1 MALALMNDR
10 THRVVA
16 LEMEVATTRAD
27 RRRGLLGRNTLGVS
41 EGLMLTPCAAVH
53 TAFMRFPIDLV
64 FIDADGRAVRVVS
77 RVRPWRMAASF
88 RARSVIELPA
98 GTAAAADIQVGDLLY
113 LAPPPPQKRE
123 DLVKAHAC

>member
-27 RRRGLLGRNTLGVS
+27 RRKGLLGRNSLGVS
-41 EGLMLTPCAAVH
+41 EGLMLSPCAAVH
-53 TAFMRFPIDLV
+53 TAFMRFAIDLV
-64 FIDADGRAVRVVS
+64 FVDSDGRAVCVVS
-77 RVRPWRMAASF
+77 QVRPWRMAVSL

-98 GTAAAADIQVGDLLY
+98 GTAAAADIRVGDMLY

-123 DLVKAHAC
+123 ELVSARAC

>member
-27 RRRGLLGRNTLGVS
+27 RRRGLLGRDGLGVS

-53 TAFMRFPIDLV
+53 TAFMRFPIDVV
-64 FIDADGRAVRVVS
+64 FLDRQTTILKIVPALG
-77 RVRPWRMAASF
+77 PWRVASSREAVAAL
-88 RARSVIELPA
+88 ELPA
-98 GTAAAADIQVGDLLY
+98 GAAEAAGLQTGM
-113 LAPPPPQKRE
+113 K
-123 DLVKAHAC
+123 LVIENQQSPSV